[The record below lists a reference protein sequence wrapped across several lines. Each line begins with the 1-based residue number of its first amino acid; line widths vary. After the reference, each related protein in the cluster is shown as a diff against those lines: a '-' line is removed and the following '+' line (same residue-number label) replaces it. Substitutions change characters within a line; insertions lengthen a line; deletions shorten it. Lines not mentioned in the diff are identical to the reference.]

1 MFLTKWTP
9 NQNCNT
15 LWDCIERDLFP
26 TTPFFEDDKDGLRRP
41 LTNIRETD
49 DSYLVTLEMPG
60 VSKKNV
66 EVTLEGDLLTITGER
81 VDKLEDQGLLRKEIR
96 DEKYNR
102 SFKLD
107 STIDR
112 DQVKAKI
119 DNGILV
125 VTLPKV
131 EKEVGRKVSID

>member
-1 MFLTKWTP
+1 MFLTKWAP

-15 LWDCIERDLFP
+15 LRDCIERDFFP
-26 TTPFFEDDKDGLRRP
+26 TPRFFEDDKDSFRRP

-96 DEKYNR
+96 EEKYSR

>member
-15 LWDCIERDLFP
+15 LLDCIERDLFP
-26 TTPFFEDDKDGLRRP
+26 TTPFFEDDKDGFRRP

-131 EKEVGRKVSID
+131 EKKVGRRVSID